1 MEEPDARAGS
11 PPDAGGVVTA
21 VSWTTAV
28 DRDLCM
34 GSGMC
39 AGMAS
44 DLYALDD
51 EDRARPV
58 RTRIAP
64 DDRALDAAD
73 SCPAAAILVRDG
85 DLLIGPR
92 P

>member
-1 MEEPDARAGS
+1 MTSVA
-11 PPDAGGVVTA
+11 
-21 VSWTTAV
+21 WTTEV

-58 RTRIAP
+58 RERIAP
-64 DDRALDAAD
+64 DERALDAAD
-73 SCPAAAILVRDG
+73 SCPATAILVRDG
-85 DLLIGPR
+85 DRAIGPR

>member
-1 MEEPDARAGS
+1 MR
-11 PPDAGGVVTA
+11 A
-21 VSWTTAV
+21 VSWTTEV

-39 AGMAS
+39 AAMAS
-44 DLYALDD
+44 DLYTLDD

-58 RTRIAP
+58 RERIAP
-64 DDRALDAAD
+64 DERALDAAD
-73 SCPAAAILVRDG
+73 SCPASAILVRDG
-85 DLLIGPR
+85 GLPIGPR

>member
-1 MEEPDARAGS
+1 MRAV
-11 PPDAGGVVTA
+11 A
-21 VSWTTAV
+21 WTTEV
-28 DRDLCM
+28 DRGLCM

-39 AGMAS
+39 AGMAP

-58 RTRIAP
+58 RDRMAP

-73 SCPAAAILVRDG
+73 SCPASAILVRDG
-85 DLLIGPR
+85 DTLIGPR

>member
-1 MEEPDARAGS
+1 M
-11 PPDAGGVVTA
+11 TA
-21 VSWTTAV
+21 VAWTTEV
-28 DRDLCM
+28 DREQCM

-39 AGMAS
+39 AGMAP

-58 RTRIAP
+58 RERIAP
-64 DDRALDAAD
+64 DERALDAAD
-73 SCPAAAILVRDG
+73 SCPAAAILVREG
-85 DLLIGPR
+85 DLPIGPR

>member
-1 MEEPDARAGS
+1 MTSVA
-11 PPDAGGVVTA
+11 
-21 VSWTTAV
+21 WTTEV

-58 RTRIAP
+58 RERIAP
-64 DDRALDAAD
+64 DERALDAAD

-85 DLLIGPR
+85 DRAIEPR

>member
-1 MEEPDARAGS
+1 M
-11 PPDAGGVVTA
+11 TA
-21 VSWTTAV
+21 VAWTTEV
-28 DRDLCM
+28 DRELCM

-39 AGMAS
+39 VGMAS

-58 RTRIAP
+58 QERIAP
-64 DDRALDAAD
+64 DERALDAAD
-73 SCPAAAILVRDG
+73 SCPASAILVRDG
-85 DLLIGPR
+85 GRPIGPR

>member
-1 MEEPDARAGS
+1 
-11 PPDAGGVVTA
+11 VVTT
-21 VSWTTAV
+21 VTWTTEV
-28 DRDLCM
+28 DRELCM
-34 GSGMC
+34 GSGIC

-44 DLYALDD
+44 DLYTLDD

-58 RTRIAP
+58 HGRMAP
-64 DDRALDAAD
+64 DERALDAAD

-85 DLLIGPR
+85 EVLIGPR

>member
-1 MEEPDARAGS
+1 M
-11 PPDAGGVVTA
+11 TA
-21 VSWTTAV
+21 VAWTTEV

-58 RTRIAP
+58 RERIAP
-64 DDRALDAAD
+64 DERALDAAD

-85 DLLIGPR
+85 DRAIGPR

>member
-1 MEEPDARAGS
+1 MRAV
-11 PPDAGGVVTA
+11 A
-21 VSWTTAV
+21 WTTEV
-28 DRDLCM
+28 DRGLCM

-39 AGMAS
+39 AGMTP

-58 RTRIAP
+58 RDRMAP

-73 SCPAAAILVRDG
+73 SCPASAILVRDG
-85 DLLIGPR
+85 DALIGPR